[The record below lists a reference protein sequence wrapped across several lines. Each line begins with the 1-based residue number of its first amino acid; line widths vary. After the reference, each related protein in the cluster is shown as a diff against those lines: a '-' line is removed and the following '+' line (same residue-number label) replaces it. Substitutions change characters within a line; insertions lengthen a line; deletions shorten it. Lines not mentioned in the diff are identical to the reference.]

1 MVLIQNKDIFRN
13 YEILETFEAG
23 IELYGFE
30 VKSILTGKGSLK
42 GSYVTYKG
50 RELFLVNFYI
60 PPYQK
65 KNVFK
70 DYDPLRPKRLLL
82 KKREIDYLISKIKT
96 KGLTVLPL
104 KIYNK
109 NRLIKVE
116 IAVVRGL
123 KKYEKREKLKE
134 KEFRRVKERIL
145 KNF

>member
-30 VKSILTGKGSLK
+30 VKSILVGKGSLK

-60 PPYQK
+60 PPYQE

-70 DYDPLRPKRLLL
+70 GYDSLRPRRLLL
-82 KKREIDYLISKIKT
+82 KKKEIDYLISKIKT